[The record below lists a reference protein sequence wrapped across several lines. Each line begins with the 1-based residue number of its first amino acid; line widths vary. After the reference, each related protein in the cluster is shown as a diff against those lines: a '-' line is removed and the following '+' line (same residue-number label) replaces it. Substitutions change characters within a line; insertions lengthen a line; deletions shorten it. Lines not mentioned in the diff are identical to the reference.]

1 MIEWAMAFSICT
13 SPGWLAN
20 THDPGAQ
27 HYQVMGLTDSWALAL
42 PRRNGLGLRLFRR
55 SLNCGTYRCIFT
67 ATLTLQN
74 LATLLPRA
82 YRPHPHTTPGNSS
95 ECTAMW
101 PCVLLSVHPRVC

>member
-42 PRRNGLGLRLFRR
+42 PRRHGLGLRLFRR
-55 SLNCGTYRCIFT
+55 SLNCGTAPSIRMYFHCHIDAAEPSYPVATCIPST
-67 ATLTLQN
+67 S
-74 LATLLPRA
+74 A
-82 YRPHPHTTPGNSS
+82 Y
-95 ECTAMW
+95 A
-101 PCVLLSVHPRVC
+101 